1 MLPTLGQLITPTT
14 DVTVDRSYELVL
26 LDRDGSRRVLGRHH
40 YAPLSTTAGVIE
52 AYGSGPIVFWG
63 PHKFPDP
70 HNALHYAGI
79 NGWYLPYPPADGIA
93 IVPTEAPVNQVPYEQ
108 DFLNHACTFAHELL
122 ADFHPHAPRLRHTD
136 SWNVAPDIEL
146 DVDSIQRNR
155 VGMRYYRGVLGYFYD
170 RIVRFGSYNRDT
182 TSLGQFDTDWRTELS
197 EMQGLDR
204 YVCGECRDEAGG
216 SRLRD
221 FIHALNISEWDTEL
235 AATQQLTI
243 GSSIQYR
250 ARLPKINR
258 SNPDDLRPPSD
269 SECADVDNQCA
280 KS

>member
-1 MLPTLGQLITPTT
+1 MIQLRTAFTLSIARSGGLRTELQSSFGGQTSTSLCSLPLCTRPGATGGI
-14 DVTVDRSYELVL
+14 
-26 LDRDGSRRVLGRHH
+26 SRIHRL
-40 YAPLSTTAGVIE
+40 TA
-52 AYGSGPIVFWG
+52 SPSC
-63 PHKFPDP
+63 
-70 HNALHYAGI
+70 
-79 NGWYLPYPPADGIA
+79 
-93 IVPTEAPVNQVPYEQ
+93 PTEAPVNQVPYER
-108 DFLNHACTFAHELL
+108 DFLNHCCTFAHEVL
-122 ADFHPHAPRLRHTD
+122 ADFHPHAPRLRHID
-136 SWNVAPDIEL
+136 SWNAAPDLVL

-221 FIHALNISEWDTEL
+221 FIHALNISEWDTAIDE
-235 AATQQLTI
+235 TEQVTI

-250 ARLPKINR
+250 GRLPKIDR
-258 SNPDDLRPPSD
+258 RIPDDLRPHRN
-269 SECADVDNQCA
+269 SERPHLDNQCA
-280 KS
+280 YRGRRLAVHDSGLRCRRETV